1 MIELSVLIVNWNT
14 KDALADCLRALPEA
28 TASVPSEAIVVDNGS
43 SDGSP
48 EMVRAQFPWVRLI
61 ENRENVG
68 FVRATNQAIAASR
81 GACLL
86 LLNSDAI
93 APPASLARMVS
104 FMRRHPDAGAV
115 APKLVNPDG
124 SFQASYAR
132 FPTLVSEGLSAFG
145 LNRRLWGA
153 YHPSPPPQPSEAP
166 RPVDWAP
173 GACLLLRRSV
183 IEAVGP
189 LDEEFWMYSEDADLC
204 YRIHR
209 AGWKVYYLPDVE
221 IVHLGGASSRQCRPE
236 SVARLYGSKVR
247 FFRKHYGPVPAVF
260 LSIAVAAAYT
270 VKAGL
275 ACLAYPFPRRREG
288 ARAQFRTSRLVW
300 GNLRVALDTQHATRT
315 GDDGKVTNLQQL
327 VL

>member
-1 MIELSVLIVNWNT
+1 MIDLSILIVNWNT

-28 TASVPSEAIVVDNGS
+28 VASVPAETIVVDNGS

-61 ENRENVG
+61 ENGENAG
-68 FVRATNQAIAASR
+68 FVRATNQAIAESR
-81 GACLL
+81 GDYLL

-93 APPASLARMVS
+93 ATPNSLARMVS
-104 FMRRHPDAGAV
+104 FMRHHPDSGAV

-132 FPTLVSEGLSAFG
+132 FPTLFSESLSAFG
-145 LNRRLWGA
+145 LNRRLWGPH
-153 YHPSPPPQPSEAP
+153 HPSPPPRPDEIP
-166 RPVDWAP
+166 HPVDWAP
-173 GACLLLRRSV
+173 GACLLLRRSAV
-183 IEAVGP
+183 EAVGP
-189 LDEEFWMYSEDADLC
+189 LDEGFWMYSEDTDLC

-236 SVARLYGSKVR
+236 SVARLYGSKLR
-247 FFRKHYGPVPAVF
+247 FFRRHYGPLQAT
-260 LSIAVAAAYT
+260 LLGLAIAAAYG

-275 ACLAYPFPRRREG
+275 ACFVYLFPHRREQ
-288 ARAQFRTSRLVW
+288 ARMQLRTSRLVW
-300 GNLRVALDTQHATRT
+300 KACTEYATR
-315 GDDGKVTNLQQL
+315 NAAE
-327 VL
+327 

>member
-1 MIELSVLIVNWNT
+1 MIDLSVLIVNWNT
-14 KDALADCLRALPEA
+14 RDALADCLRALPEA
-28 TASVPSEAIVVDNGS
+28 VAPLFCETIVVDNGS

-48 EMVRAQFPWVRLI
+48 EMIRAQFPWACLI
-61 ENRENVG
+61 ENGENVG

-81 GACLL
+81 GKYLL
-86 LLNSDAI
+86 LLNSDAV
-93 APPASLARMVS
+93 APPGSLARMVS
-104 FMRRHPDAGAV
+104 FMKAHPDAGAT
-115 APKLVNPDG
+115 APKLVNSDG
-124 SFQASYAR
+124 SFQASWAR
-132 FPTLVSEGLSAFG
+132 FPTLLSESLSAFG
-145 LNRRLWGA
+145 LNRRLWGP
-153 YHPSPPPQPSEAP
+153 YHPSPRPHPGEMP

-236 SVARLYGSKVR
+236 SVAHLYGSKVR

-260 LSIAVAAAYT
+260 LSIAVAAAYA

-275 ACLAYPFPRRREG
+275 AVPAYPFPNRREH
-288 ARAQFRTSRLVW
+288 AQLQLRTSWLVW
-300 GNLRVALDTQHATRT
+300 RRCGSLLIRSANSHRKTKNHQTDH
-315 GDDGKVTNLQQL
+315 
-327 VL
+327 